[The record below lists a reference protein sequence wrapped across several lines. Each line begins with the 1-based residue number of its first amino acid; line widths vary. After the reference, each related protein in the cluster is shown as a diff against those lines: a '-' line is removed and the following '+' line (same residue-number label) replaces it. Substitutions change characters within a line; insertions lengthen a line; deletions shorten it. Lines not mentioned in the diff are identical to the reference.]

1 MIDPSLAACA
11 PHVSPATLGHI
22 IRVES
27 SGNPLAVNVNV
38 IRGRP
43 RYRVPRIQSAAH
55 GAQVVRDAISQG
67 YNVDIGLMQV
77 NSRNLRTLGYSIEQ
91 MFVPCMNIRA
101 GAAILTENYSR
112 ARRQHGDGQ
121 AALLAALSAYNT
133 GDFARGFRNGY
144 VARYFNIKYATY
156 SPATVGVDP
165 ASSAVSAAPVEDVPN
180 PFTAELSVYSRER
193 AANAQQS
200 QQPDGAPA
208 DLLGDD

>member
-55 GAQVVRDAISQG
+55 GAQVVRDAIGQG

-77 NSRNLRTLGYSIEQ
+77 NSRNLPRLGYSIEQ
-91 MFVPCMNIRA
+91 MFVPCTNVQA
-101 GAAILTENYSR
+101 GAAILTDNYSR

-133 GDFARGFRNGY
+133 GDFSRGFRNGY
-144 VARYFNIKYATY
+144 VARYFNIRYATY
-156 SPATVGVDP
+156 LP
-165 ASSAVSAAPVEDVPN
+165 ASVAVEPVSQAVSTAPVEDVPN

-193 AANAQQS
+193 AENAQQP
-200 QQPDGAPA
+200 QPPGGETA